1 MSTDFIEFTT
11 EAEFFTTMA
20 ENLTEI
26 VGTSIE
32 NITETIE
39 TITETIE
46 NITEKAM
53 LMTSLTPAAAVE
65 SAIENITE
73 TTMMMTTLT
82 PVAAVMSVF
91 VTSTENTMTDAMTNE
106 TTTEHQ
112 LTIEDLRKSMDTFFL
127 IINSFIIFFLQG
139 GFAFLEAG
147 SVRSKNTTNILIKN
161 LLDILL
167 ACLAFWAF
175 GYMFFQSEGNTFIG
189 TDVGYMLTIKL
200 EPTMFAHWFWSFTF
214 CATAATIVS
223 GAVAERCNL
232 AAYFAYSIA
241 ISGLIYPVVAH
252 WAWTP
257 NGWLRV
263 NGYIDFA
270 GSGVVH
276 HLGGV
281 CGFVGAVFLGPRI
294 GRFDVKGKPVNMP
307 GHSVPLAALG
317 AFILL
322 FGFFAFNGSTQAAIG
337 TPEDMVIVQRAVTN
351 TMIGGCSSGL
361 TTLFVFRYSLMKSGG
376 KWSLLST
383 INGTLCGM
391 ITTCAFCNL
400 APPHITFIIGI
411 FSAFV
416 YVLIHHAMIWLKI
429 DDPLDA
435 VAVHSGGGMLGVL
448 VTPLVIGEGGVFDA
462 ENGVT
467 AMHQIWS
474 QLVGLLVITAWSGTV
489 SAIIF
494 YVLKLNK
501 VLRVSRELELQG
513 LDMIK
518 HGEAAYPAEAWR
530 EIQYQGNDSSLPPH
544 MTAGPKKK
552 LEKYDSYEMM
562 TVDEKVEKMTVDE
575 KEVPSTTNKMV
586 GTWSKVNQEL
596 KKQMLNFED
605 YKDSEVVLTVKPLG
619 FRKLVSESDT
629 GSIVSSELEKKKEIG
644 GFTNGAFEDD
654 DFVDDVKLPL
664 DNAGEPFKET
674 HFGGSWK
681 NIHEQMKEQFH
692 QVDNEEKAA
701 VDETDRPENEG
712 FSKIHSS
719 TLKLDVL
726 GSDSDRLSGKID
738 FKDDVYPRVEEDSY
752 PRDDSIY
759 EQMTEQN
766 SEILPLAAPRQR
778 LIDEHVGDTTLEF
791 NNSKESSM
799 I

>member
-32 NITETIE
+32 TITETF
-39 TITETIE
+39 TETIE
-46 NITEKAM
+46 NITEKSL
-53 LMTSLTPAAAVE
+53 LMTTFTPVAAVE

-82 PVAAVMSVF
+82 PVAAVKSAF
-91 VTSTENTMTDAMTNE
+91 VTTTENTMTDAMTNE

-112 LTIEDLRKSMDTFFL
+112 LTIEDLRKSMDAFFL
-127 IINSFIIFFLQG
+127 VIMSFIIFFLQG

-147 SVRSKNTTNILIKN
+147 SVRSKNTTNILMKN
-161 LLDILL
+161 LMDILL
-167 ACLAFWAF
+167 ACLAFWVV

-189 TDVGYMLTIKL
+189 TDVGYILTLKL
-200 EPTMFAHWFWSFTF
+200 EATMYAHWFWSLTF
-214 CATAATIVS
+214 CATAVTIVS
-223 GAVAERCNL
+223 GAVAERCDL
-232 AAYFAYSIA
+232 MAYFAYSIA

-257 NGWLRV
+257 NGWLMV

-448 VTPLVIGEGGVFDA
+448 VTPLVIGESGVFNA
-462 ENGVT
+462 ETGVA
-467 AMHQIWS
+467 AMNQIWP
-474 QLVGLLVITAWSGTV
+474 QLEGLLVITAWAGTI
-489 SAIIF
+489 STIIF
-494 YVLKLNK
+494 YVLKLTK
-501 VLRVSRELELQG
+501 VLRVSREVELQG

-530 EIQYQGNDSSLPPH
+530 EIQYLGDDSSLPPH
-544 MTAGPKKK
+544 MTAEPSKKK
-552 LEKYDSYEMM
+552 LEKQESYEMM
-562 TVDEKVEKMTVDE
+562 TVDEN
-575 KEVPSTTNKMV
+575 EVPSTTNKMV

-596 KKQMLNFED
+596 KKQMLHFENYKDSEVVMLHFED
-605 YKDSEVVLTVKPLG
+605 YKDSEVVLTVKPNG
-619 FRKLVSESDT
+619 FRKLDSDSDT
-629 GSIVSSELEKKKEIG
+629 GSIVSSELEKKKEMG

-654 DFVDDVKLPL
+654 DFVDYD
-664 DNAGEPFKET
+664 
-674 HFGGSWK
+674 
-681 NIHEQMKEQFH
+681 
-692 QVDNEEKAA
+692 QVDDHGSEKMSPSMGIFQNARLQQHLN
-701 VDETDRPENEG
+701 DLELISTDLQYSQPE
-712 FSKIHSS
+712 
-719 TLKLDVL
+719 
-726 GSDSDRLSGKID
+726 
-738 FKDDVYPRVEEDSY
+738 
-752 PRDDSIY
+752 
-759 EQMTEQN
+759 
-766 SEILPLAAPRQR
+766 
-778 LIDEHVGDTTLEF
+778 
-791 NNSKESSM
+791 
-799 I
+799 

>member
-32 NITETIE
+32 TITETID
-39 TITETIE
+39 TFTETIE
-46 NITEKAM
+46 NITEKAL
-53 LMTSLTPAAAVE
+53 LMTSLTPVAAVE

-73 TTMMMTTLT
+73 TTMMMTTLA

-91 VTSTENTMTDAMTNE
+91 VTSTENTMMDAMTNE

-200 EPTMFAHWFWSFTF
+200 KATMFAHWFWSFTF

-257 NGWLRV
+257 NGWLSV

-435 VAVHSGGGMLGVL
+435 VAVHSGGGILGVL
-448 VTPLVIGEGGVFDA
+448 VTPLVIGEGGVFGA
-462 ENGVT
+462 ENVVD
-467 AMHQIWS
+467 AMHRVWS
-474 QLVGLLVITAWSGTV
+474 QLVGILVITAWSGTV

-494 YVLKLNK
+494 YVLKMNK
-501 VLRVSRELELQG
+501 LLRVSREVELKG
-513 LDMIK
+513 LDIIK

-530 EIQYQGNDSSLPPH
+530 EIQYQGASSLPPH
-544 MTAGPKKK
+544 MTADPSKKK
-552 LEKYDSYEMM
+552 LEKHESFEMM
-562 TVDEKVEKMTVDE
+562 TFDEN
-575 KEVPSTTNKMV
+575 EVPTTNKMI
-586 GTWSKVNQEL
+586 GTWSKLNQEL
-596 KKQMLNFED
+596 KKQMHNFEEF
-605 YKDSEVVLTVKPLG
+605 KDSEEGLTVKPIG
-619 FRKLVSESDT
+619 FRKLGSESDIT
-629 GSIVSSELEKKKEIG
+629 SSIVSSELRKRKEMG
-644 GFTNGAFEDD
+644 GFTNSAFEDD
-654 DFVDDVKLPL
+654 DSVDYVKHPL
-664 DNAGEPFKET
+664 DNAGNSLKESRV
-674 HFGGSWK
+674 GGSRGST
-681 NIHEQMKEQFH
+681 NDQIKELLHQVKDLLH
-692 QVDNEEKAA
+692 QVDDQEEKAA
-701 VDETDRPENEG
+701 DEALTRPEIKEARK
-712 FSKIHSS
+712 SHSS
-719 TLKLDVL
+719 TLKLDIL
-726 GSDSDRLSGKID
+726 GSDRLSGEID
-738 FKDDVYPRVEEDSY
+738 FEDDGY

-759 EQMTEQN
+759 EQLTELN
-766 SEILPLAAPRQR
+766 SDTLPLVASKTVIQINM
-778 LIDEHVGDTTLEF
+778 LGDTTLEF
-791 NNSKESSM
+791 NNSKESGM